1 MNWVRLRKGDFMSA
15 ETVTE
20 KTEGFIENQQS
31 LKELFFT
38 YEGRLNRK
46 RYFLRGLVIGL
57 VGAVLIYLM
66 TVAAVSTEN
75 VLVAFADFVIYA
87 IIAVSSFM
95 LSIRRLHDMGKP
107 GWWVLILFVPVV
119 GVILS
124 LVMLF
129 KKGTEGP
136 NEYGPDPLAGK
147 E

>member
-1 MNWVRLRKGDFMSA
+1 MST
-15 ETVTE
+15 ETVAE
-20 KTEGFIENQQS
+20 KTEGFIENKQS

-46 RYFLRGLVIGL
+46 RYLLRGLALGL
-57 VGAVLIYLM
+57 VGFLVFYLM
-66 TVAAVSTEN
+66 TAAAFMTEN
-75 VLVAFADFVIYA
+75 VLVAFADVVVYA
-87 IIAVSSFM
+87 IIFVSSFM

-119 GVILS
+119 GIILS

-129 KKGTEGP
+129 KKGTEGD
-136 NEYGPDPLAGK
+136 NEYGPDPLAVS